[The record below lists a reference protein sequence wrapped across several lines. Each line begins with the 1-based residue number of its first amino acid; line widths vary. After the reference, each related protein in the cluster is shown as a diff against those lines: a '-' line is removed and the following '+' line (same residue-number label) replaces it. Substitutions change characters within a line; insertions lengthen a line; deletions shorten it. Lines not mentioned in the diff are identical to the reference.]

1 MEPTTSVLSGTVR
14 AFDNQKGY
22 GFIRMEGNP
31 EDIFVHH
38 REIRM
43 DGYRTLDPGD
53 VVEFKLRRDAKGLK
67 AFDVVRVKAV
77 ADTSAAPKA

>member
-1 MEPTTSVLSGTVR
+1 MSMLRGAVR
-14 AFDNQKGY
+14 MFDNQKGY

-43 DGYRTLDPGD
+43 EGYRALDPGD

-67 AFDVVRVKAV
+67 AFDVVRVQAVASAETKAV
-77 ADTSAAPKA
+77 